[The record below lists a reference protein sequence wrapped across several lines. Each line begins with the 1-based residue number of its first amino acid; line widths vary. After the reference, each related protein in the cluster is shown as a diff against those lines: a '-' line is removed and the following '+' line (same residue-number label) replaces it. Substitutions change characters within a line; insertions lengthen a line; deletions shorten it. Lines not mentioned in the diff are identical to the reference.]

1 MTPVDAYGGI
11 TLNHAVGGM
20 NAHAVKVALG
30 YGRCKEVWLPSLDV
44 MHQRQGRDWPKKE
57 WEKKGICVAKGGIG
71 G

>member
-1 MTPVDAYGGI
+1 
-11 TLNHAVGGM
+11 M